1 MRIYIR
7 TYMTKRQRVMVRAR
21 VKEIIM
27 DMCKNRA
34 RKMCKTEKLRSETQW
49 FFSKNFKNSQYV

>member
-7 TYMTKRQRVMVRAR
+7 TYMTKKQRVMVRAR

-27 DMCKNRA
+27 DMGKNRA
-34 RKMCKTEKLRSETQW
+34 RKRCKTKKLRSETQW